1 MNDRPDAAELLAAVR
16 RFLETDVVALA
27 RGAQKYQA
35 RVAAN
40 VLAIVERE
48 WALSD
53 RHLAEEWESLGRLL
67 GQDES
72 VRPSGE
78 ALGDAI
84 REQNERLV
92 ERIRAGDADAGPW
105 RADVL
110 EHLRRV
116 AAAKLEVARGDS

>member
-1 MNDRPDAAELLAAVR
+1 MNDRPHAAELLAAVR
-16 RFLETDVVALA
+16 RFLETDVVASA

-48 WALSD
+48 WALAD

-67 GQDES
+67 GEDES
-72 VRPSGE
+72 APPSRE
-78 ALGDAI
+78 AL

-105 RADVL
+105 RTDVL
-110 EHLRRV
+110 QHLRRV
-116 AAAKLEVARGDS
+116 AVA

>member
-16 RFLETDVVALA
+16 RFLESDVVASA

-48 WALSD
+48 WALSE
-53 RHLAEEWESLGRLL
+53 RHLAEEWENLGRLL
-67 GQDES
+67 GENAS
-72 VRPSGE
+72 APSSGE
-78 ALGDAI
+78 AMRDAI

-92 ERIRAGDADAGPW
+92 ERIRAGEADGGAW
-105 RADVL
+105 RSEVL

-116 AAAKLEVARGDS
+116 AAAKLEVARGES

>member
-16 RFLETDVVALA
+16 RFLETDVVGSA

-35 RVAAN
+35 RVAAH

-48 WALSD
+48 WALAD

-67 GQDES
+67 GEDES
-72 VRPSGE
+72 AAPSRDV
-78 ALGDAI
+78 LGDAI

-105 RADVL
+105 RTDVL
-110 EHLRRV
+110 QHLRRV
-116 AAAKLEVARGDS
+116 AAAKLEVSRGES

>member
-16 RFLETDVVALA
+16 RFLESDVVPSA

-48 WALSD
+48 WALSE

-67 GQDES
+67 GDGTS
-72 VRPSGE
+72 APPPGE
-78 ALGDAI
+78 AMRDAI

-92 ERIRAGDADAGPW
+92 ERIRAGDADGGAW
-105 RADVL
+105 REEVL

-116 AAAKLEVARGDS
+116 AAAKLEVARGES